1 MAEKYLLSMT
11 LEESGFNDVH
21 KAECIYSPKANYE
34 EIGDFFAPASA
45 VVAAKLKHPYRK
57 IKGCIYCFGMS

>member
-34 EIGDFFAPASA
+34 EIGDFFAPSSA

-57 IKGCIYCFGMS
+57 IKGCLYCFGMS